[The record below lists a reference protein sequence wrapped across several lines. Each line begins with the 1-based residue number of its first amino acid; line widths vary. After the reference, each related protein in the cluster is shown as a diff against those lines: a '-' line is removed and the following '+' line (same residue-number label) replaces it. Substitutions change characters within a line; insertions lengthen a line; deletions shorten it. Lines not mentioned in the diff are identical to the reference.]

1 MMKKV
6 RHTINAVFSAMI
18 VALGFG
24 SCVSQKNYD
33 AAQKE
38 IELLQERNAVL
49 EREVQ
54 DLKQQI
60 SFFKDYK
67 DQMEQ
72 RKVVYGPP
80 PTGYR
85 KVE

>member
-1 MMKKV
+1 MKKV
-6 RHTINAVFSAMI
+6 RHTINAVFSAII

-72 RKVVYGPP
+72 RNVVYGPP